1 MRGCERDDYRVKPR
15 RPNIRKG
22 TGDVRRNPQ
31 PKGRAEI
38 VRVPVVKSNFVE
50 VHLAIMVDDFQRSW
64 SRLEGLSFGHCS
76 RYIRNIIPGH
86 NSFSQRSRRFW
97 KISIVCCVRR
107 SEISA
112 TAPESFS
119 PSSCATSFMM
129 DSSLAQA
136 IN

>member
-1 MRGCERDDYRVKPR
+1 MRGCERDNHRVKPR
-15 RPNIRKG
+15 CPNIRKG

-31 PKGRAEI
+31 PKRRAEI

-50 VHLAIMVDDFQRSW
+50 VHLAIMVDDFQCSW
-64 SRLEGLSFGHCS
+64 SRLEGFWLDHCS
-76 RYIRNIIPGH
+76 RHIRNIIPGH

-97 KISIVCCVRR
+97 KTSIVRCVQR

-112 TAPESFS
+112 TAPNSFS
-119 PSSCATSFMM
+119 PSNSATSFMM